1 MNLYKYRISTGWE
14 GYCIAESYS
23 KCEELVKKSSS
34 YNITKLELIQTV
46 IIIQK
51 ELENE

>member
-1 MNLYKYRISTGWE
+1 MNLYRYRVKTGFE
-14 GYCIAESYS
+14 GHCIAESYS

-34 YNITKLELIQTV
+34 YDIIKLELIETD

-51 ELENE
+51 KLKND

>member
-23 KCEELVKKSSS
+23 KCEELVKK
-34 YNITKLELIQTV
+34 IKFL
-46 IIIQK
+46 
-51 ELENE
+51 

>member
-34 YNITKLELIQTV
+34 YRITKLELIETD

-51 ELENE
+51 ELEND

>member
-23 KCEELVKKSSS
+23 KCEELVKKTSS

-51 ELENE
+51 FLEND

>member
-1 MNLYKYRISTGWE
+1 MNLYKCKISTGWE

-34 YNITKLELIQTV
+34 YNITKLELIETD

-51 ELENE
+51 PLEND

>member
-1 MNLYKYRISTGWE
+1 MSTGWE

-51 ELENE
+51 FLEND

>member
-1 MNLYKYRISTGWE
+1 MNLYKYRISTGLE

-34 YNITKLELIQTV
+34 YNITKLELIQTD

-51 ELENE
+51 SLDND

>member
-1 MNLYKYRISTGWE
+1 MNLYKYRVTTGSE

-34 YNITKLELIQTV
+34 YNITKLELIETD

-51 ELENE
+51 PLEND